1 MPSKNRC
8 HFERRFSTRFAS
20 AGAESRNLL
29 FADVGIDACTST
41 MLRRRLSGIDCLS
54 DTSKQQVPRLHKIVR
69 HANDLA
75 SLGMTLLRERA
86 ARGAG
91 EAD

>member
-8 HFERRFSTRFAS
+8 HFERRLSTRFAS

-29 FADVGIDACTST
+29 FAGVRIDACIST
-41 MLRRRLSGIDCLS
+41 VLRLSGIHCLS
-54 DTSKQQVPRLHKIVR
+54 DISKQQVPRLHKIVR

-75 SLGMTLLRERA
+75 SLRMTSLRERA
-86 ARGAG
+86 DRGTR